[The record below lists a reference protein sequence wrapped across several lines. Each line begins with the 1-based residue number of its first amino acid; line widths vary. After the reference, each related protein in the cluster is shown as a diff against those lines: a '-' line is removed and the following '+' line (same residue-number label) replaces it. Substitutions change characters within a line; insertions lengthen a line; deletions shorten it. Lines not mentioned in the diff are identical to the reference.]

1 MFRFG
6 NVARTLGIAALTA
19 GLTVGLSSAA
29 VAQRVSDFSLID
41 HHGKFHQVS
50 RYADHDALVLFVYD
64 RNSEVV
70 EDALRDFN
78 REMGRFEDDNVAFF
92 MIESTGIADKSVIAA
107 AAAEDEIDIPILVD
121 DTQLVSEVLGITR
134 AAQVVVID
142 PAAREIIYSGALN
155 DRFMAGSDRR
165 RARNHF
171 LREALE
177 TVIADGE
184 FSLAGQ
190 PSSGEAIVFDS
201 RRQDA
206 AAGIDYASDIVPI
219 IERRCV
225 SCHQDGGI
233 APFAMNSHQML
244 QGWSPMIRETLL
256 TKRMPPAQI
265 DPDFVHL
272 YQDQSHITIA
282 ETQTL
287 IHWIEAGAPNTG
299 DNDPLAEIVHEA
311 PEWELTERWGEPD
324 MVVSIPP
331 QEIPATGVVDYRNIA
346 LPLNNEEE
354 LWVKGVEFKPGDR
367 QVLHHIIAFTFGP
380 DGVNQFD
387 VLNQGI
393 GMGAYAPGNAPN
405 TFPDNSGYPL
415 RAGGGLLLQ
424 MHYTTSGKETVD
436 ASEIA
441 IYLHDEKPAKT
452 VFGGSASD
460 LNIAVPPHAKRHEMT
475 ASKVFPQD
483 SYLTMLG
490 PHMHYRGYDAD
501 FTLIYPDGTEERLLN
516 VPNYQ
521 FNWQTT
527 YDFKE
532 PKFIPAGTEMVFNGT
547 FDNSAMNPYNPDPS
561 VELNFGEQTW
571 QEMFFGFY
579 QYYEADR

>member
-1 MFRFG
+1 MINYRNLAKVLG
-6 NVARTLGIAALTA
+6 VALLAGGI
-19 GLTVGLSSAA
+19 SSAA
-29 VAQRVSDFSLID
+29 MAQRISDFSLID
-41 HHGKFHQVS
+41 HYGKFHQVS
-50 RYADHDALVLFVYD
+50 RYTDHDALVLFVFD
-64 RNSEVV
+64 SDSEVV
-70 EDALRDFN
+70 QDALRDFN
-78 REMGRFEDDNVAFF
+78 REMERFSEENVAFF
-92 MIESTGIADKSVIAA
+92 MLESTGLADKAAIAA
-107 AAAEDEIDIPILVD
+107 AAADDEVVIPVLLD
-121 DTQLVSEVLGITR
+121 DTQAVSELLGVTR
-134 AAQVVVID
+134 MAQVVVID
-142 PAAREIIYSGALN
+142 PASQSIVYNGSLN
-155 DRFMAGSDRR
+155 DRFTEGSNRR
-165 RARNHF
+165 RARNHY
-171 LREALE
+171 LREVLE
-177 TVIADGE
+177 TVVEGGE
-184 FSLAGQ
+184 VTLAGQ
-190 PSSGEAIVFDS
+190 PSSGEAIVFGTRDQHS
-201 RRQDA
+201 T
-206 AAGIDYASDIVPI
+206 AGLDYAADIVPI
-219 IERRCV
+219 VERRCV

-272 YQDQSHITIA
+272 YQDQSYITIE

-287 IHWIEAGAPNTG
+287 LHWIDAGSQNASG
-299 DNDPLAEIVHEA
+299 SDPLAEIAHQA
-311 PEWELTERWGEPD
+311 PEWELSERWGEPD
-324 MVVSIPP
+324 MIVQIPP
-331 QEIPATGVVDYRNIA
+331 QEIPATGVVDYRNVA

-367 QVLHHIIAFTFGP
+367 QVLHHIIAFTFGG
-380 DGVNQFD
+380 DGINQFD
-387 VLNQGI
+387 ILNQGI

-405 TFPDNSGYPL
+405 SFPEETGYPL

-441 IYLHDEKPAKT
+441 IYLHDEKPEKT
-452 VFGGSASD
+452 VYGGSASD
-460 LNIAVPPHAKRHEMT
+460 LNIAVPAYAKRHQMT
-475 ASKVFPQD
+475 ASKVFEED
-483 SYLTMLG
+483 IYLSMLG

-501 FTLIYPDGTEERLLN
+501 FTLVYPDGSEERLLN

-532 PKFIPAGTEMVFNGT
+532 PKFVPAGTELVFNGT
-547 FDNSAMNPYNPDPS
+547 FDNSEMNPFNPDPT

-579 QYYEADR
+579 QYYEADK

>member
-1 MFRFG
+1 MIKYRNLAKVLG
-6 NVARTLGIAALTA
+6 VALLAT
-19 GLTVGLSSAA
+19 GLSSTAM
-29 VAQRVSDFSLID
+29 AQRVSDFSLID
-41 HHGKFHQVS
+41 HNGKFHQVS
-50 RYADHDALVLFVYD
+50 RYADHDALVLFTYD
-64 RNSEVV
+64 KDSEVV
-70 EDALRDFN
+70 EDSLRDLN
-78 REMGRFEDDNVAFF
+78 REMERFAEEDIAFF
-92 MIESTGIADKSVIAA
+92 MLESSGITDKAVISA
-107 AAAEDEIDIPILVD
+107 AAAEAEIEIPVLLD
-121 DTQLVSEVLGITR
+121 DTQTVAELLGVTR
-134 AAQVVVID
+134 TAQVIVIN
-142 PAAREIIYSGALN
+142 PATREIVYNGSLN
-155 DRFMAGSDRR
+155 DRFTEGSERR
-165 RARNHF
+165 RARNHY
-171 LREALE
+171 LRQVLE
-177 TVIADGE
+177 TVVEGGE
-184 FSLAGQ
+184 VSLAGQ
-190 PSSGEAIVFDS
+190 PSSGEAIVFGTRD
-201 RRQDA
+201 QHA
-206 AAGIDYASDIVPI
+206 TAGLNYAKDIVPI

-272 YQDQSHITIA
+272 FQDQSYITIE
-282 ETQTL
+282 ETQAL
-287 IHWIEAGAPNTG
+287 LHWIDAGSQNTSG
-299 DNDPLAEIVHEA
+299 SDPLAEIVHHA
-311 PEWELTERWGEPD
+311 PEWELSARWGEPD
-324 MVVSIPP
+324 MVIPIPP

-367 QVLHHIIAFTFGP
+367 QVLHHIIAFTFGA
-380 DGVNQFD
+380 DGINQFD

-405 TFPDNSGYPL
+405 TFPEETGYPL

-441 IYLHDEKPAKT
+441 IYLHDEKPART
-452 VFGGSASD
+452 VLGGSAAD
-460 LNIAVPPHAKRHEMT
+460 LNIAIPAHANRHQMT
-475 ASKVFPQD
+475 ASQVFPED

-490 PHMHYRGYDAD
+490 PHMHYRGFDAD
-501 FTLIYPDGTEERLLN
+501 FSVIYPDGREEQLLN

-532 PKFIPAGTEMVFNGT
+532 PLFLPAGSELIFNST
-547 FDNSAMNPYNPDPS
+547 FDNSEMNPFNPDPTIEIS
-561 VELNFGEQTW
+561 WGEQTW

-579 QYYEADR
+579 QYYEADQ